1 MLISRDQFMA
11 LTARINER
19 YLPWLNVVQG
29 DLTLSR
35 LARLSLFQVSV
46 GICFVLLNGTLNR
59 IMVVELGR
67 AAWLVSAMLALPLL
81 LAPAR
86 VLIGYRSDNHQSFLG
101 YRRLP
106 YLWMGTMGQ
115 FGGLALMP
123 FVLILM
129 TSADASAS
137 WMGFAMSLG
146 ALLLVG
152 AGMHTTQTAGLA
164 LATDLASEKRRHQV
178 VTMLYLMLLVGMV
191 IGALG
196 FSLLLEPFS
205 YFRLIQVIQGS
216 ALVVAGLNIVAMWQ
230 MEPRRPDL
238 TSFELSRPSFGQS
251 WRALS
256 ANLGAHRLLIAVALG
271 TLGFSMQEILLEPY
285 GAEVLAMSV
294 SQTTRLTAIF
304 AGGMLIAMALSA
316 RYLGRAGEPIRL
328 AAYGA
333 VVGVFA
339 FAAVIMA
346 GAFDSLILF
355 AAGTLLIGIGNGL
368 FAVGTLTAAM
378 LLAGTATAGLVIG
391 TWGAVQATA
400 AGCAVFLGGALRD
413 VTEALIQGGMV
424 SQQLSGP
431 ATPYGAVYHLEIIIL
446 FASLIALGPLVRQ
459 LGNDKDQPL
468 TMKLADFP
476 S

>member
-1 MLISRDQFMA
+1 MLITRDQLTA
-11 LTARINER
+11 LTAQINPR
-19 YLPWLNVVQG
+19 YLPWFNVVQG
-29 DLTLSR
+29 ELTMSR

-86 VLIGYRSDNHQSFLG
+86 VLIGYRSDNHRSFLG

-129 TSADASAS
+129 TSGEGNAT
-137 WMGFAMSLG
+137 WLGFVMSLG
-146 ALLLVG
+146 ALLMVG
-152 AGMHTTQTAGLA
+152 AGMHVTQTAGLA
-164 LATDLASEKRRHQV
+164 LATDLATEKTRHQV
-178 VTMLYLMLLVGMV
+178 VTMLYLMLLVGMI

-196 FSLLLEPFS
+196 FSALLEPFS

-216 ALVVAGLNIVAMWQ
+216 ALVVAGLNIIAMWQ

-238 TSFELSRPSFGQS
+238 TRFDLERPTLRAS
-251 WRALS
+251 WLALS
-256 ANLGAHRLLIAVALG
+256 SNPGAHRLLFAVALG

-294 SQTTRLTAIF
+294 SQTTRLTAMF
-304 AGGMLIAMALSA
+304 AIGMLLAMALAA
-316 RYLGRAGEPIRL
+316 RYLGRSGEPIRL
-328 AAYGA
+328 AAYGS
-333 VVGVFA
+333 VIGVFA
-339 FAAVIMA
+339 FSAVIIA
-346 GAFDSLILF
+346 GAIESLALF
-355 AAGTLLIGIGNGL
+355 ALGTLLIGVGNGL

-378 LLAGTATAGLVIG
+378 LLAGSATTGLVIG
-391 TWGAVQATA
+391 IWGAVQATA

-413 VTEALIQGGMV
+413 VTQALIEGGMV
-424 SQQLSGP
+424 SAEIASA

-446 FASLIALGPLVRQ
+446 FASLIALGPLVRR
-459 LGNDKDQPL
+459 LGINNNQPS
-468 TMKLADFP
+468 TMQLADFP

>member
-1 MLISRDQFMA
+1 
-11 LTARINER
+11 
-19 YLPWLNVVQG
+19 
-29 DLTLSR
+29 
-35 LARLSLFQVSV
+35 
-46 GICFVLLNGTLNR
+46 
-59 IMVVELGR
+59 
-67 AAWLVSAMLALPLL
+67 
-81 LAPAR
+81 
-86 VLIGYRSDNHQSFLG
+86 
-101 YRRLP
+101 
-106 YLWMGTMGQ
+106 
-115 FGGLALMP
+115 
-123 FVLILM
+123 
-129 TSADASAS
+129 
-137 WMGFAMSLG
+137 
-146 ALLLVG
+146 
-152 AGMHTTQTAGLA
+152 MHTTQTAGLA
-164 LATDLASEKRRHQV
+164 LATDLASEKTRHQV

>member
-1 MLISRDQFMA
+1 M
-11 LTARINER
+11 
-19 YLPWLNVVQG
+19 
-29 DLTLSR
+29 
-35 LARLSLFQVSV
+35 
-46 GICFVLLNGTLNR
+46 GTL
-59 IMVVELGR
+59 
-67 AAWLVSAMLALPLL
+67 
-81 LAPAR
+81 
-86 VLIGYRSDNHQSFLG
+86 
-101 YRRLP
+101 
-106 YLWMGTMGQ
+106 GQ

-129 TSADASAS
+129 TSPDPSAS
-137 WMGFAMSLG
+137 WTGFAMSLG

-164 LATDLASEKRRHQV
+164 LATDLATEKTRHQV
-178 VTMLYLMLLVGMV
+178 VTMLYLMLLVGML

-216 ALVVAGLNIVAMWQ
+216 ALVVAALNIVAMWQ

-238 TSFELSRPSFGQS
+238 TSFDLSRPTFSES
-251 WRALS
+251 WRTLS
-256 ANLGAHRLLIAVALG
+256 ANPGAHRLLIAVALG

-294 SQTTRLTAIF
+294 SQTTRLTAAF
-304 AGGMLIAMALSA
+304 AIGMLLAMALSA
-316 RYLGRAGEPIRL
+316 RYLGRSGEPIRL

-346 GAFDSLILF
+346 GAMESLLLF
-355 AAGTLLIGIGNGL
+355 AIGTLLIGVGNGL

-378 LLAGTATAGLVIG
+378 LLAGSAPAGLVIG

-400 AGCAVFLGGALRD
+400 LGCAVFLGGALKD
-413 VTEALIQGGMV
+413 VTETLISSGV
-424 SQQLSGP
+424 LSAQLAGP

-446 FASLIALGPLVRQ
+446 FASLVALGPLVRR
-459 LGNDKDQPL
+459 LGNDKNHPL
-468 TMKLADFP
+468 TMQLAEFP